1 MRACDI
7 FLGDKD
13 RNRLYLMGKELR
25 ESGFKIRVNVGG
37 EYFP

>member
-13 RNRLYLMGKELR
+13 RNRLDLMSKELGK
-25 ESGFKIRVNVGG
+25 SGFKIRVNVGG
-37 EYFP
+37 ECLP